1 MRPQPMYAL
10 QSLLIQHLMQLR
22 SRAILHLPKNAVAA
36 ASQPI
41 VAKVAKAAKAV
52 QLDLRPRI
60 SPW

>member
-1 MRPQPMYAL
+1 MRPQPMCVL

-22 SRAILHLPKNAVAA
+22 SQAMLHLPKNAVAG

-41 VAKVAKAAKAV
+41 VVKAAKVA
-52 QLDLRPRI
+52 QLDLRPRL

>member
-1 MRPQPMYAL
+1 MQLQPMYVL

-22 SRAILHLPKNAVAA
+22 SKAMLHLPKNAVAV

-41 VAKVAKAAKAV
+41 AVKAAR
-52 QLDLRPRI
+52 LDLRPRL